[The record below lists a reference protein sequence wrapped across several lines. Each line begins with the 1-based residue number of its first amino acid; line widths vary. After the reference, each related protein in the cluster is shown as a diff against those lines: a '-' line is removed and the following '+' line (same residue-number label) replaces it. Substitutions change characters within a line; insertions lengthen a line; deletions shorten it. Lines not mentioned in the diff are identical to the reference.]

1 MRRSRSIP
9 LPLFLFLLLPLS
21 PCQEKPALPLQEGR
35 DLRNSTLL
43 PVLPTPARK
52 SLAALRR
59 SLAAKDWTRAARL
72 LLDLSR
78 GPDSSLV
85 GRGKRWAEGLL
96 VHLAG
101 MIASSPPDLQKEIQ
115 TLCREGWSH
124 LWGPGVT
131 DRERLTA
138 LVRSFPFLPQTGKAI
153 LALADLDLEE
163 GRPREAL
170 SVLRR
175 ADLLPPS
182 LQAGPFHEEVE
193 GRRDLA
199 RKTLALLADPW
210 PLPEGEADRVPPPRE
225 VSRDLKFRKSLVL
238 RAAPSFFGTSSIPK
252 PTPPR
257 RGWIPAGRNWV
268 LCGGLACVHD
278 GRRLW
283 RVDPAALSPAG
294 PPLPLFSFLR
304 IFPSSAAFL
313 SRRGEGARPLPMD
326 LAAHGDLLA
335 LIAGP
340 RPKPG
345 DSPGGH
351 ALACLRVFPGKKNP
365 LLLWV
370 HRGSLQGP
378 LPADLPAEDA
388 RTLRKGPLSFG
399 AGPVWV
405 GEDLLAL
412 IHAPL
417 DKTRVSCYLA
427 RFDGKTGRA
436 RWVTF
441 LAQGAPE
448 ALDPLFD
455 RLAAMPFPRL
465 RGAPLCLVEG
475 AVICATGLGTVQ
487 AVDAWDGRHLWAF
500 RTARARPQVD
510 EVRGMLRSAVMEDG
524 GRILAA
530 LEDSNW
536 LYLFRPFPAPG
547 NSPLLAPPLPR
558 WNLSL
563 LLGLRGKKAYF
574 LSAQGD
580 EYSLCRI
587 TLPEGKIYVAPP
599 LQKGEHF
606 LGRPL
611 LAKNAV
617 LFCTEDAL
625 YRADTRRDLYLEL
638 EFEPPQ
644 GSPAL
649 MGSLLPWKG
658 GLLSLGP
665 QAIGFWR

>member
-1 MRRSRSIP
+1 MRRLLDAILLSS
-9 LPLFLFLLLPLS
+9 LFLLPS
-21 PCQEKPALPLQEGR
+21 PSPSQEKEELPLQEGKN
-35 DLRNSTLL
+35 LRNSTLL
-43 PVLPTPARK
+43 PLLPTPARK
-52 SLAALRR
+52 SLAALGGA
-59 SLAAKDWTRAARL
+59 LAAKDWPRAARL

-78 GPDSSLV
+78 RPGSSLV
-85 GRGKRWAEGLL
+85 ARGKRWAEGLL

-101 MIASSPPDLQKEIQ
+101 MVASAPPDFQKEIQ
-115 TLCREGWSH
+115 ALCREGWSH

-138 LVRSFPFLPQTGKAI
+138 LVEAFPFLPRTSKAI
-153 LALADLDLEE
+153 LALADLDIEE

-182 LQAGPFHEEVE
+182 YQAGPFRDQVE
-193 GRRDLA
+193 GRRELA

-225 VSRDLKFRKSLVL
+225 VSRRLDFRKALIL
-238 RAAPSFFGTSSIPK
+238 RAVSSIFSSSSP
-252 PTPPR
+252 PAPPQPR
-257 RGWIPAGRNWV
+257 RGWIFPGRTWV
-268 LCGGLACVHD
+268 LCGGEICVHD

-283 RVDPAALSPAG
+283 RADPGALSSLG
-294 PPLPLFSFLR
+294 SPLPLFSFLR
-304 IFPSSAAFL
+304 IFSSSPPFL
-313 SRRGEGARPLPMD
+313 SPGGRGARPLPMD
-326 LAAHGDLLA
+326 MAAHRDLLA
-335 LIAGP
+335 LVAGP

-345 DSPGGH
+345 DAPGGH
-351 ALACLRVFPGKKNP
+351 ALACLRVLPGKKNP

-370 HRGSLQGP
+370 HRGVLQGP
-378 LPADLPAEDA
+378 LPKGLPAEDV

-405 GEDLLAL
+405 GEDLLAM

-427 RFDGKTGRA
+427 RFDGRTGRTK
-436 RWVTF
+436 WVTF

-455 RLAAMPFPRL
+455 RLAAMPFPEV
-465 RGAPLCLVEG
+465 RGAPLCLAEG
-475 AVICATGLGTVQ
+475 AVICATGLGTIQ

-524 GRILAA
+524 GRILAG
-530 LEDSNW
+530 LEDSDW
-536 LYLFRPFPAPG
+536 LYLLRPFPAPG

-580 EYSLCRI
+580 EYSLCRL

-638 EFEPPQ
+638 EFEPPP
-644 GSPAL
+644 GAPAL